1 MKLISTTE
9 TAKSGTTSITLIVQS
24 VHGQV
29 IASHAANTIAAAV
42 DKIAATNVNMIYI
55 VDLEAVESR
64 YTGQWKSHV
73 PALLK
78 KAGHNV
84 QVICGPTD
92 IPNAT
97 TPGAFLNFGGT
108 NIYKSA
114 QVEQMGRLFCDG
126 AVRPG
131 DHFIFTDAWHPGII
145 NLKYMSE
152 LLGIP
157 VTTHGL
163 WHAGSYDPQDFLGRL
178 VGDKP
183 WVRHA
188 EKSFFHAFDHNYFAT
203 QFHIDMFGNNLLDTN
218 MGTMYNYKESKKIV
232 QTGWPMEYMQD
243 TLAPYK
249 GMKKRDMILFPHR
262 IAPEKQVE
270 IFRDLAT
277 HLPQYEFVVCQ
288 DKQLTKHEYH
298 TLLGEAKMVFSANLQ
313 ETLGISWY
321 EGAIVDAIPM
331 VPDRL
336 SYSEMAF
343 DNFKYPSKWTENW
356 NSYNVYRP
364 DICRDIITHM
374 DNYTTRLPIIAK
386 QVESLH
392 DNFFSA
398 TQLLNRLV

>member
-1 MKLISTTE
+1 
-9 TAKSGTTSITLIVQS
+9 
-24 VHGQV
+24 
-29 IASHAANTIAAAV
+29 
-42 DKIAATNVNMIYI
+42 MIYI

-64 YTGQWKSHV
+64 YTGQWKIHV
-73 PALLK
+73 PDLLK

-84 QVICGPTD
+84 QVISGPED
-92 IPNAT
+92 IPSAT

-114 QVEQMGRLFCDG
+114 QVEQIGRLFCNG
-126 AVRPG
+126 SICAN
-131 DHFIFTDAWHPGII
+131 DHFIFTDAWH
-145 NLKYMSE
+145 Y
-152 LLGIP
+152 
-157 VTTHGL
+157 
-163 WHAGSYDPQDFLGRL
+163 
-178 VGDKP
+178 
-183 WVRHA
+183 
-188 EKSFFHAFDHNYFAT
+188 HAFDHNYFAT
-203 QFHIDMFGNNLLDTN
+203 DFHIDMFFKNLFSDENLAYFGN
-218 MGTMYNYKESKKIV
+218 KV
-232 QTGWPMEYMQD
+232 VRTGWPMEYMQD

-270 IFRDLAT
+270 IFRDLAK

-343 DNFKYPSKWTENW
+343 DTFKYPSKWTE
-356 NSYNVYRP
+356 SYDAYTVYRP
-364 DICRDIITHM
+364 DICRAIMTHM
-374 DNYTTRLPIIAK
+374 DYYNTRLPQIQK

-392 DNFFSA
+392 EQFFSA
-398 TQLLNRLV
+398 TNLIKRFV

>member
-1 MKLISTTE
+1 MATVFLI
-9 TAKSGTTSITLIVQS
+9 
-24 VHGQV
+24 
-29 IASHAANTIAAAV
+29 
-42 DKIAATNVNMIYI
+42 
-55 VDLEAVESR
+55 DLESVETR

-73 PALLK
+73 PNLLK

-84 QVICGPTD
+84 NVISGPTD

-108 NIYKSA
+108 NIYKSV
-114 QVEQMGRLFCDG
+114 QVEKIARLFTEG
-126 AVRPG
+126 KIHAG

-152 LLGIP
+152 LLNIP
-157 VTTHGL
+157 VVTHGL

-178 VGDKP
+178 VGNKP

-203 QFHIDMFGNNLLDTN
+203 EFHIKLFTHNLLGYTPEVHGEPD
-218 MGTMYNYKESKKIV
+218 KIV
-232 QTGWPMEYMQD
+232 RTGWPMEYMDD
-243 TLAPYK
+243 TLTIYK
-249 GMKKRDMILFPHR
+249 NMPKRDLILFPHR

-288 DKQLTKHEYH
+288 DQQLTKNEYH
-298 TLLGEAKMVFSANLQ
+298 NLLGEAKMVFSANLQ

-321 EGAIVDAIPM
+321 EGAIVDAVPL

-343 DNFKYPSKWTENW
+343 DAFKYPSEWTGSFE
-356 NSYNVYRP
+356 SYTAHRQKVCMR
-364 DICRDIITHM
+364 IMSIMT
-374 DNYTTRLPIIAK
+374 NYDKMVPTLRK
-386 QVESLH
+386 QTQDLT

-398 TQLLNRLV
+398 NKLLENIK